1 MKRVLFYC
9 LAALAFVA
17 ACDDTDEV
25 APTTLNFNR
34 PIDMAFA
41 CYGQLRITGG
51 SASDPSQ
58 PIKTQAEPV
67 QACNIRSEAAD
78 ATGVS
83 PVPPGQENL
92 GSGAT
97 ASVVGT
103 SAWYGF
109 ILQSVPGTVGIAT
122 WLTQPASKFSGVT
135 DVTVL
140 DADPLTPGKQ
150 GITMGVQPVGLVTDT
165 IGCYEVTA
173 NAGSCDLSAL
183 DITSALDYQSD
194 PQQSLQNNAP
204 VRVNSIPVTNSSGIP
219 LRAKPA
225 AIAVA
230 PPAGTIGVSCPATP
244 TGIVYVAYPSC
255 HLVAAID
262 ASSGTVVA
270 GIQLDVNGAPTVLA
284 AADVAT
290 VTCPDE
296 CSGGGQVTAG
306 ARPTSLDL
314 ELDARTG
321 RRALAIGS
329 ENSNVVTVVDL
340 AVDSTPNSAAT
351 IALQQDQAGT
361 LGVSQVKIGP
371 VIGMGGD
378 AGQIND
384 TTAPG
389 PQMQFLYAITSDAT
403 IRVANIQAGVGQ
415 NEECDTQ
422 VDPRYLHNKT
432 GADIGFLSCMPVG
445 GATTPPRRA
454 GAIGPGIQLVN
465 RMPAITTTTT
475 EPTTTTTTTTTG
487 TTVVGGTAAIT
498 VPMGIEIFQIQ
509 ATGGTPGPTEMVGY
523 FAVVTGANGQTY
535 VINVDDDAHADYVDE
550 TLSGGG
556 DGEDNAIGTAIP
568 FDIANQPRDSL
579 PARNAISEETINVGS
594 GGTAQVP
601 ICDDDGPDPDA
612 DTGNVGGPRTYG
624 AFTITLPTIPT
635 TIVANAKAVALPS
648 VHQVLCTGEDEP
660 TGVAVSEM
668 SFPAQGSNFMFSP
681 TSIGSAAL
689 LATRDTEYPDVMNM
703 ASDET
708 WTLTYEGS
716 VSTDTA
722 DTATNGP
729 PVRESMMQIDSTGM
743 YMVDQ
748 TNPYCSA
755 GVEPYDIVQFH
766 GCNPSLGNSDCP
778 PDYDCFVHPDS
789 TVTGVGQCMLATE
802 ADRLAA
808 ACKEFLISDR
818 RYTIGKAT
826 DGKLTLLPR
835 KHVLRTS
842 PVDGCQSDMQ
852 CQNLADYALAN
863 NSPNNPIDDT
873 TAPDTHKWTC
883 MLDPDRAPDLDET
896 GNVIKRCV
904 EAGLLSETSGCVA
917 DSDCDA
923 GTVCQNGLCYEGIEP
938 PQACVNAPEEYELD
952 VSEAFALEGSL
963 SGFHHHVIAGSDG
976 TCIQDPN
983 GSPFD
988 IGRIPLTAPPCVA
1001 ATGLPPG
1008 APDLG
1013 INGDGTL
1020 AGPNPCET
1028 TVDQW
1033 ENENKFM
1040 LGTCTPASPATALVD
1055 RKADAIIFRGPA
1067 FNMTIVDPTYPGDAT
1082 CIGDRGGNLG
1092 RIPFVPI
1099 GTQMSV
1105 RVTGGFRPLFLG
1117 IQPALP
1123 AKVVKGPTNSIWV
1136 IDEGDYLS
1144 NDIDIASTS
1153 GKVFRIE
1160 SQAIG
1165 IVNTLE

>member
-9 LAALAFVA
+9 LAALAFVV

-51 SASDPSQ
+51 SAADPSQ
-58 PIKTQAEPV
+58 PIVNTAEPI

-78 ATGVS
+78 TTGVS
-83 PVPPGQENL
+83 PVPPGQGNL
-92 GSGAT
+92 GSGTTAT
-97 ASVVGT
+97 GPGA

-109 ILQSVPGTVGIAT
+109 VLQSVPGTVGIAT
-122 WLTQPASKFSGVT
+122 WDTKPSSSFSGVT

-165 IGCYEVTA
+165 AGCYEITA

-183 DITSALDYQSD
+183 DITSALNYQSD
-194 PQQSLQNNAP
+194 PQQSLGSNAP
-204 VRVNSIPVTNSSGIP
+204 VRVNSIPVTNASGIP

-230 PPAGTIGVSCPATP
+230 PPAGTIGVTCPATP

-255 HLVAAID
+255 HLVAAVD
-262 ASSGTVVA
+262 SSSGTVVG
-270 GIQLDVNGAPTVLA
+270 GISLDVNGVPTVLA
-284 AADVAT
+284 AADVST

-340 AVDSTPNSAAT
+340 AVDSTPTVAST
-351 IALQQDQAGT
+351 VVYQQNQAGT

-389 PQMQFLYAITSDAT
+389 PQMQFLYAITSDST

-415 NEECDTQ
+415 DTECDTQ
-422 VDPRYLHNKT
+422 IDPRYLHQKS
-432 GADIGFLSCMPVG
+432 GGDIGFLSCMPIG
-445 GATTPPRRA
+445 SYPRRA

-465 RMPAITTTTT
+465 RMPAIATTTT
-475 EPTTTTTTTTTG
+475 EPTTTTTTTTSTG
-487 TTVVGGTAAIT
+487 STVVGGTVAVT
-498 VPMGIEIFQIQ
+498 VPMGIELFQIP

-535 VINVDDDAHADYVDE
+535 VINVDDDAHADYVSE
-550 TLSGGG
+550 SIPSGG
-556 DGEDNAIGTAIP
+556 DGQDNLIGTAIP

-579 PARNAISEETINVGS
+579 PSRNAISEETIDVGS
-594 GGTAQVP
+594 GTAQVP

-612 DTGNVGGPRTYG
+612 DTGNVGGPRSFG
-624 AFTITLPTIPT
+624 AITTNLPTIPT
-635 TIVANAKAVALPS
+635 SIVANAKGVELPS

-668 SFPAQGSNFMFSP
+668 SFPAQGSNFMFSS
-681 TSIGSAAL
+681 TSIGSGAL
-689 LATRDTEYPDVMNM
+689 LQTRDAEFPDVMNM

-729 PVRESMMQIDSTGM
+729 PVRVSMMQIDSTGM

-766 GCNPSLGNSDCP
+766 GCNPTLGNSDCP

-789 TVTGVGQCMLATE
+789 TVTGIGQCMLATE
-802 ADRLAA
+802 ADRLSA

-842 PVDGCQSDMQ
+842 PVDGCQSDTQ
-852 CQNLADYALAN
+852 CQKLADYALAN

-883 MLDPDRAPDLDET
+883 ILDPDRAPDLDET

-904 EAGLLSETSGCVA
+904 EAGLVSEASGCVA

-938 PQACVNAPEEYELD
+938 PQACVNAPEAYELD
-952 VSEAFALEGSL
+952 VSEAYAVEGSL
-963 SGFHHHVIAGSDG
+963 SGFHHDVIAGSDG

-983 GSPFD
+983 GSPFN
-988 IGRIPLTAPPCVA
+988 IGRLPLTAPACDPTA
-1001 ATGLPPG
+1001 NS
-1008 APDLG
+1008 LG
-1013 INGDGTL
+1013 ILPDGVTVE
-1020 AGPNPCET
+1020 ANPCET

-1033 ENENKFM
+1033 ENENNF
-1040 LGTCTPASPATALVD
+1040 LTGTCTPASPATKLVD

-1067 FNMTIVDPTYPGDAT
+1067 FNLTIVDPTYPGDAT

-1099 GTQMSV
+1099 GTQLSV
-1105 RVTGGFRPLFLG
+1105 RITGGFRPLFLG

-1123 AKVVKGPTNSIWV
+1123 AKVVKGPTDSIWV

-1144 NDIDIASTS
+1144 NDIDVASTS